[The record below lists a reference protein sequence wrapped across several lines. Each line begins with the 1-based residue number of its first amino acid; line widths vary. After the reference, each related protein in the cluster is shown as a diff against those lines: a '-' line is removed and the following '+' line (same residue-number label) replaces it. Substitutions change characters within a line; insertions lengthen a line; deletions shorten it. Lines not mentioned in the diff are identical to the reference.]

1 MVAALGVYLRIA
13 LLVWALVAPLASVA
27 QNKKKLKGYGV
38 HLGDQPSRGAVPE
51 PLFYFENINKVPY
64 FYDSDELRKIQ
75 QFTKK
80 KNNRKLTSHLEDYV
94 LKFGIQN
101 FYKNTNLLWQ
111 LGKLYEETGQ
121 LEKAKAMYRLILK
134 HYRGRT
140 PAAKAALDSLEAGQR
155 PEYVSLK
162 YYYELVDYR
171 KSIDT
176 LRPPQSI
183 LTPLGANVNSEY
195 EDYGPAVN
203 LKSDTMLFTSRRTKI
218 KTKVTEVSKLN
229 EDLYVSHGDQDFW
242 EEATPLSDLNTDYNE
257 GSPTLS
263 PDGKRLFFSRCLSP
277 EGYGNCDIF
286 VTERQPD
293 GKWSKPKNLGPGV
306 NGKAWDSQP
315 SLSHTGDTL
324 YFASDR
330 LGGFGGS
337 DVYMSVRDRKTG
349 IWMQAQNLGPYVN
362 TKNNEVSP
370 CYHPRY
376 KVLYFSSDGQLLN
389 FGKFDIF
396 KTYWKKGQWTEP
408 LNIGPLVNGPG
419 SEYYFTIDY
428 NSKNLYYARS
438 DSGVGGNL
446 DLYSFPLPME
456 GQPLAVTVLSGSL
469 TDSAGVPLE
478 GIVSVIDLDHG
489 IEVAPQ
495 QLRKDGSYDFSL
507 IKNNNYLLIIQGD
520 DFFRIEEQFRL
531 QNDTTIERQA
541 QRISAQKISF
551 VSLDFEKDSY
561 EIISSMEADLNNVFN
576 YLVDHPTYRI
586 KISGHTDLTGDSL
599 ANLTLSR
606 NRANAIK
613 TYLSKTGAIN
623 PDRIDAYGFGSQ
635 QPIIPQEKS
644 EEDRR
649 TNRRVE
655 FEILYPEKKPE
666 QGK

>member
-1 MVAALGVYLRIA
+1 MAG
-13 LLVWALVAPLASVA
+13 APIVSTYA
-27 QNKKKLKGYGV
+27 QGKKKLKGYGIHV
-38 HLGDQPSRGAVPE
+38 GDNPSAGTVSE
-51 PLFYFENINKVPY
+51 PLFFFQNVNKVPY
-64 FYDSDELRKIQ
+64 YYDSDKLRKIQ
-75 QFTKK
+75 TLTRKK
-80 KNNRKLTSHLEDYV
+80 SNKKLVRELEEYV
-94 LKFGIQN
+94 LNFGVQN
-101 FYKNTNLLWQ
+101 FYKTTNLLWQ
-111 LGKLYEETGQ
+111 LGKLYEEVGQ

-134 HYRGRT
+134 HHRGKT
-140 PAAKAALDSLEAGQR
+140 QQAQASLDTLEAGQR
-155 PEYVSLK
+155 PEYVQLK

-183 LTPLGANVNSEY
+183 LTPLGANVNSEM

-203 LKSDTMLFTSRRTKI
+203 LKSDTLLFTSRRTKK
-218 KTKVTEVSKLN
+218 KTKVTEAGSLN

-242 EEATPLSDLNTDYNE
+242 EEATPLSEINTEFNE
-257 GSPTLS
+257 GSPTMS
-263 PDGKRLFFSRCLSP
+263 PDGRRLFFSRCLSP
-277 EGYGNCDIF
+277 EGFGNCDIF
-286 VTERQPD
+286 VTERLPD
-293 GKWSKPKNLGPGV
+293 GKWSKAKNLGPG
-306 NGKAWDSQP
+306 
-315 SLSHTGDTL
+315 
-324 YFASDR
+324 
-330 LGGFGGS
+330 
-337 DVYMSVRDRKTG
+337 
-349 IWMQAQNLGPYVN
+349 VN

-389 FGKFDIF
+389 FGKHDIY
-396 KTYWKKGQWTEP
+396 KSYWKRNQWTEP

-428 NSKNLYYARS
+428 QSKNLYYARS

-456 GQPLAVTVLSGSL
+456 GQPLAVTLLAGSL

-478 GIVSVIDLDHG
+478 GIVSIIDLDHG

-495 QLRKDGSYDFSL
+495 QLRRDGSYDFSL

-561 EIISSMEADLNNVFN
+561 EILPSMYRDLDNVMN
-576 YLVDHPTYRI
+576 YLVDHPSYRI

-606 NRANAIK
+606 NRANSIK
-613 TYLSKTGAIN
+613 NYLIKSGAI
-623 PDRIDAYGFGSQ
+623 PSDRVDALGFGSQ
-635 QPIIPQEKS
+635 QPIISQEQS
-644 EEDRR
+644 ENDRR

-655 FEILYPEKKPE
+655 FEIIYPQKT
-666 QGK
+666 GD

>member
-1 MVAALGVYLRIA
+1 MAALVFLGIVP
-13 LLVWALVAPLASVA
+13 LLVYG

-38 HLGDQPSRGAVPE
+38 HVGDQPMAGTVTD
-51 PLFYFENINKVPY
+51 PLFFFSNINKVSY
-64 FYDSDELRKIQ
+64 FYDADQMRKIQ
-75 QFTKK
+75 QLTRKK
-80 KNNRKLTSHLEDYV
+80 SNRKLTSHLEDYV
-94 LKFGIQN
+94 LNFGVQN

-121 LEKAKAMYRLILK
+121 NEKAKSMYRLVLK
-134 HYRGRT
+134 HYRVRT
-140 PAAKAALDSLEAGQR
+140 LGAIAKGALDTLEAGTR
-155 PEYVSLK
+155 PEYVQLK

-183 LTPLGANVNSEY
+183 LTPLGANVNSEF

-203 LKSDTMLFTSRRTKI
+203 IKSDTMLFTSRRTRK
-218 KTKVTEVSKLN
+218 KTKVTEAGSLN

-242 EEATPLSDLNTDYNE
+242 EEATPLSEVNTEYNE

-263 PDGKRLFFSRCLSP
+263 PDGKRLYFSRCMAP
-277 EGYGNCDIF
+277 GGYGNCDIF
-286 VTERQPD
+286 VTERLPE
-293 GKWSKPKNLGPGV
+293 GKWSTPKNLGPGV

-330 LGGFGGS
+330 LGGFGNS
-337 DVYMSVRDRKTG
+337 DVYMSVKDKKTG
-349 IWMQAQNLGPYVN
+349 IWGNAQNLGPYIN

-370 CYHPRY
+370 CYHPKY

-389 FGKFDIF
+389 FGKFDIY
-396 KTYWKKGQWTEP
+396 KSYWRKNQWTEP
-408 LNIGPLVNGPG
+408 LNIGPLVNGTG

-428 NSKNLYYARS
+428 TSKNLYYARS

-456 GQPLAVTVLSGSL
+456 GQPLAVTVLAGSL
-469 TDSAGVPLE
+469 TDSAGVPME
-478 GIVSVIDLDHG
+478 GIVSIIDLDHG

-495 QLRKDGSYDFSL
+495 QLRKDGSYDFNL

-541 QRISAQKISF
+541 KRISAQKISF
-551 VSLDFEKDSY
+551 VSIDFEKDSY
-561 EIISSMEADLNNVFN
+561 EILQAMNNDLDNVLN
-576 YLVDHPTYRI
+576 YLVDHPSYRI
-586 KISGHTDLTGDSL
+586 KIAGHTDLTGDSL

-606 NRANAIK
+606 NRANSIK
-613 TYLSKTGAIN
+613 EYLTRNGTIS
-623 PDRIDAYGFGSQ
+623 PDRVNAEGYGSQ
-635 QPIIPQEKS
+635 QPIISQEQS
-644 EEDRR
+644 EADRR

-655 FEILYPEKKPE
+655 FEIIYPKKND
-666 QGK
+666 Q